1 MFPEI
6 CDEDEQILSGFSL
19 SKSIFHFSF
28 LFLLLIF
35 FPHSPHLITNKK
47 KKFFSKGGG
56 RRLEMYKK
64 ILKYAS
70 GLEL

>member
-6 CDEDEQILSGFSL
+6 CDEDEEILSGFSL

-35 FPHSPHLITNKK
+35 FPHSPHLITKK
-47 KKFFSKGGG
+47 RFFFPRG
-56 RRLEMYKK
+56 RSAFRNVQK
-64 ILKYAS
+64 ILNYNKWRVS
-70 GLEL
+70 